1 MGCPWISVLR
11 SETKYQTQMSYS
23 YKHEH
28 TFLNIE
34 DLFRR
39 KICMGVVSQMAPT
52 HWVNTGLTM
61 KTTNMKVHSFTKFE
75 ITNNAE
81 LNPLTVKDAPAKG
94 HVNQF
99 TSGNWNIDYFL
110 W

>member
-1 MGCPWISVLR
+1 
-11 SETKYQTQMSYS
+11 
-23 YKHEH
+23 
-28 TFLNIE
+28 
-34 DLFRR
+34 
-39 KICMGVVSQMAPT
+39 
-52 HWVNTGLTM
+52 M

-99 TSGNWNIDYFL
+99 TSGN
-110 W
+110 